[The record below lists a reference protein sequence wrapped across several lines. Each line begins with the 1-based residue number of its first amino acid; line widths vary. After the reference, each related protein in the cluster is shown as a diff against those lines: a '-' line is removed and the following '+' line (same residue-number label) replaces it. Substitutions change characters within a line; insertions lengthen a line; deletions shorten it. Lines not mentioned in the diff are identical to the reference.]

1 MAVSLAPE
9 AHIQFSDAT
18 GAPLASGKVFTF
30 AAGTS
35 TPLATFTDS
44 TGGTPNANPV
54 ILDAGGF
61 ANIWL
66 TNNVGYKFQVQNAAG
81 STLWTVDNILNTVFV
96 GVSPQKQVFTA
107 GGTFTIPAGV
117 TNVKVTVVGGG
128 GGGGGSTAANNGG
141 GAGSGGA
148 AIKWL
153 SGLTP
158 GNTLTVAVGL
168 GGTGVAGA
176 NGNNGAG
183 SSVTSGTQVITSI
196 LTNGAVGATVNP
208 GVANGGPGGVTG
220 TGGDMN
226 LAGNGGTMSAAAAAS
241 ATGGCGAGSIFGGGA
256 TGSTAAA
263 GNGGQS
269 AGAGGGGAGF
279 VGGGAAGGAGAAGIV
294 IFEWV
299 A

>member
-96 GVSPQKQVFTA
+96 GVNPQKQVFTA

-117 TNVKVTVVGGG
+117 TSVKVTVVGAGGAGGGATVGNNGG
-128 GGGGGSTAANNGG
+128 GGGAA
-141 GAGSGGA
+141 GAGV
-148 AIKWL
+148 KWL
-153 SGLTP
+153 TSLTP
-158 GNTLTVAVGL
+158 GNTLTVAVGT
-168 GGTGVAGA
+168 GGTGVSAATGNAG
-176 NGNNGAG
+176 GN
-183 SSVTSGTQVITSI
+183 STVSSGTQIITSVI
-196 LTNGAVGATVNP
+196 
-208 GVANGGPGGVTG
+208 ANGGPGGFATNLGVAGAVVG
-220 TGGDMN
+220 TGGDVN
-226 LAGNGGTMSAAAAAS
+226 SGGGGGGNGGGTAGG
-241 ATGGCGAGSIFGGGA
+241 TGGASTFGGGGLGQNNGTGVAA
-256 TGSTAAA
+256 TAI
-263 GNGGQS
+263 
-269 AGAGGGGAGF
+269 GAGGGGAGA
-279 VGGGAAGGAGAAGIV
+279 GANQLGGAGKDGIV